1 MSYRDGTRAGA
12 VAAAV
17 ALAVGAAPVGAA
29 DWEMNPTL
37 ELGYLYDSNYRLT
50 PPDLEDEVN
59 GGVLDAQIE
68 LRASGP
74 LTTFALIPR
83 IRASYFPDDRE
94 DDSDDYFA
102 RMDWAYR
109 TQVMRALVR
118 ADYSQ
123 ESVINSEQPSSD
135 IDSGLGQTG
144 GADGGFVVFQNRRD
158 LARLQPSLSYEFSQR
173 HRLEVGA
180 DALDVTFERQI
191 PGAQTDYRN
200 YGVNAGFA
208 FTHSPRSAVTV
219 RALAARY
226 DIEIEGNSA
235 DAYGLE
241 VEWST
246 NATETIRAFV
256 RGGAQQ
262 TMFEDNQ
269 LTGTPGE
276 DVATWLA
283 GAGLQRSVKLTEF
296 FLDATHSVSP
306 NSSGLVMQRDQ
317 LRFRLTHLFTPRVS
331 MFTGVRAIRDD
342 PIASDSLR
350 PTRNY
355 ATGDLGFEWRVLQ
368 QLSLVTSINYTW
380 QEFDQDGSPG
390 SESGSAMLSFVYEPR
405 RRD

>member
-17 ALAVGAAPVGAA
+17 ALALGAGPVGAA

-37 ELGYLYDSNYRLT
+37 ELGYLYDNNYRLT
-50 PPDLEDEVN
+50 PPDLEDEVQ
-59 GGVLDAQIE
+59 GGVLDAQLE

-74 LTTFALIPR
+74 LTQFSLVPR

-94 DDSDDYFA
+94 DDSEDYFA
-102 RMDWAYR
+102 RMNWQHR

-135 IDSGLGQTG
+135 IDSGLGETD
-144 GADGGFVVFQNRRD
+144 GADAGIVVIQNRRD
-158 LARLQPSLSYEFSQR
+158 LARLQPSLAYDFSQR
-173 HRLEVGA
+173 HRLEVSA
-180 DALDVTFERQI
+180 DALDVTFERKI
-191 PGAQTDYRN
+191 PGIQTDYRA
-200 YGVNAGFA
+200 YGLNTGFA
-208 FTHSPRSAVTV
+208 FTHSQRSAVTV
-219 RALAARY
+219 RALASRY
-226 DIEIEGNSA
+226 DIDIEGNSA

-246 NATETIRAFV
+246 DATETVRAFV

-262 TMFEDNQ
+262 TIFEDNE

-276 DVATWLA
+276 EVTTWLA
-283 GAGLQRSVKLTEF
+283 GAGLQRSVKLTELL
-296 FLDATHSVSP
+296 LDAMHSVVP
-306 NSSGLVMQRDQ
+306 NSAGLVLQRDQ
-317 LRFRLTHLFTPRVS
+317 LRFRLKHLFTPRVS
-331 MFTGVRAIRDD
+331 MFTGVRATRDD
-342 PIASDSLR
+342 PVASDSLR
-350 PTRNY
+350 PTRTY

-380 QEFDQDGSPG
+380 QEFESDDTSG
-390 SESGSAMLSFVYEPR
+390 SESASAMLSFVYEPR